1 MLSQAI
7 VNEIF
12 RPQNMYSLKSVKQIF
27 NKVAHSSN
35 RKLDKRAM
43 QTLIDLM
50 VMAFKYQVKML
61 VQNEELYFVTTKHLE
76 VMQKI
81 ILL

>member
-1 MLSQAI
+1 
-7 VNEIF
+7 
-12 RPQNMYSLKSVKQIF
+12 MYSLKSVKQIF

-50 VMAFKYQVKML
+50 VMAFKYQVKMV
-61 VQNEELYFVTTKHLE
+61 VQNEEIYFVTTKHLE

-81 ILL
+81 IEGSTSVNFITVAR